1 VDDSLSLGRIAGI
14 KVGLNWSLL
23 IVVALIAWSLASGF
37 FPSEVVGRA
46 AGWYWAAGVT
56 AAILFIASLLA
67 HELAHSVVARR
78 LGVQVD
84 GITLW
89 LFGGV
94 SRLSGDAPSGRAE
107 ALIAAVGPITS
118 LVLAG
123 LFFLAGL
130 GLSAGRTPGLAAAT
144 ANWLGGIN
152 VILAVFNL
160 LPAFPLDGGRV
171 LRALIWSSTG
181 DRLRATR
188 IAARV
193 GMGFAVLLIALG
205 VIDFMLSG
213 NVVGGLWLVF
223 LGWFLLS
230 AARAEESSLLMR
242 TALDRI
248 AVGDVMTRDPVVAP
262 DYITVAELLDRF
274 VFGYRHTT
282 FPTQDLEGRLTG
294 LVTLPAVKKVQVEA
308 RASTRV
314 RDIACPMQEV
324 PTVAPEDSLVSLL
337 ERLGRGCSEGRALV
351 VRGGKVVG
359 IVSPS
364 DVSRTVQ
371 AASLRGAAAPAS

>member
-23 IVVALIAWSLASGF
+23 LVVALIAWSLASGF

-56 AAILFIASLLA
+56 AAVLFIASLLA

-78 LGVQVD
+78 KGVQVD

-94 SRLSGDAPSGRAE
+94 SRLSGDAPSGRSE

-130 GLSAGRTPGLAAAT
+130 ALSAGHRPGLTAAT
-144 ANWLGGIN
+144 ANWLGAIN
-152 VILAVFNL
+152 VTLAVFNL

-171 LRALIWSSTG
+171 LRALIWGSTG

-193 GMGFAVLLIALG
+193 GMVFAVLLIAVG

-213 NVVGGLWLVF
+213 NVVGGVWLIF

-242 TALDRI
+242 NALDHI
-248 AVGDVMTRDPVVAP
+248 AAGDIMTPDPVVAP

-294 LVTLPAVKKVQVEA
+294 LITLPAVKNVPAAA

-314 RDIACPMQEV
+314 RDIACPLQEV

-351 VRGGKVVG
+351 LRGGKVVG

-371 AASLRGAAAPAS
+371 AASLRRAAVPGN